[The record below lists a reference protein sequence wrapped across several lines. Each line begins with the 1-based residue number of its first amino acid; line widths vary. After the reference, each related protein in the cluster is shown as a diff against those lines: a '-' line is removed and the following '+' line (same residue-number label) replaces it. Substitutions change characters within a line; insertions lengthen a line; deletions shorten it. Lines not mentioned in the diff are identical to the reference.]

1 MQGVNQPKAQT
12 TRARINGEKNTDEAR
27 RKMIQLHTDSALICQ
42 VPRNFFQISNKRV
55 EVDIVHPQIGEGL
68 KYFQISEFL
77 SLLLFF
83 QESAMQLY

>member
-1 MQGVNQPKAQT
+1 ME
-12 TRARINGEKNTDEAR
+12 EKNTDGAR
-27 RKMIQLHTDSALICQ
+27 RKMTLHTDCALIYQ
-42 VPRNFFQISNKRV
+42 VPYDFFQRSNKGV
-55 EVDIVHPQIGEGL
+55 MIVIVHPQIGEGF